1 MNFDDFV
8 EQVREANP
16 IEKVIEEA
24 GMKLKGHGRLRSGV
38 KHDSLKVRTDMQRFF
53 WYSQNAQG
61 DVFEWVMREKG
72 VEFGEALELLARR
85 AHIEMP
91 RFARDVNPHEVKR
104 TRATADVF
112 AAAAQIFHRWLTGD
126 EERGVKADAEALE
139 YARGRGWKDEMIQ
152 RELIGFSGRK
162 TAEQFKDMRE
172 EFKML
177 GIDMKSPA
185 AVAVFGLHEGIEEWA
200 AAADMLEEARE
211 AGWIEKGHIHGLMDT
226 PGLIYSHQ
234 RRGGIGYLTRR
245 NLPGFDKIKDR
256 DSGKERDWKS
266 HNPQKELAGARQAY
280 INRAERVDRPLICVE
295 GQGDAISFGQ
305 LGHGALAFCGLLGEI
320 SYMAVEDAERLRQL
334 AVWIN
339 KHPSVYLMLDDD
351 EPGQKAIRQAANL
364 LGVKVQIMRMTPGL
378 LPREDAP
385 QMEVRNLEE
394 VNA

>member
-1 MNFDDFV
+1 MNFDDFI
-8 EQVREANP
+8 EQVREVNP
-16 IEKVIEEA
+16 IEKVIEE
-24 GMKLKGHGRLRSGV
+24 GGTKLKGHGRLRTGV

-61 DVFEWVMREKG
+61 DVFEWVMREQG
-72 VEFGEALELLARR
+72 IEFNEALELLARR
-85 AHIEMP
+85 AHVEMP

-104 TRATADVF
+104 QRATADVF
-112 AAAAQIFHRWLTGD
+112 AVAAGVFHRWLMGD
-126 EERGVKADAEALE
+126 DDRGVKPDAEALE
-139 YARGRGWKDEMIQ
+139 YARGRGWRDETIQ

-172 EFKML
+172 ELKMF
-177 GIDMKSPA
+177 GIDLKSPA

-200 AAADMLEEARE
+200 AAVDMSSEARE

-245 NLPGFDKIKDR
+245 QLPGFDKIKDR
-256 DSGKERDWKS
+256 GTGKERDWKS
-266 HNPQKELAGARQAY
+266 HNPQKELAGPKQAY
-280 INRAERVDRPLICVE
+280 INRAERVDKPLICVE

-305 LGHGALAFCGLLGEI
+305 LGYGALAFCGLLGEI
-320 SYMAVEDAERLRQL
+320 AYMAVEDAERLRQL

-339 KHPSVYLMLDDD
+339 KHPAVYLMLDDD
-351 EPGQKAIRQAANL
+351 EPGQKAVGQAASL

-378 LPREDAP
+378 LPREATP
-385 QMEVRNLEE
+385 KMEEHNLEGN
-394 VNA
+394 NA